1 LELVVED
8 TFAVFIYINNLI
20 GYLALCSES
29 VEEESITSRD
39 DKLQCKNRLPG
50 LVA

>member
-20 GYLALCSES
+20 GYLAFCSES
-29 VEEESITSRD
+29 VEQESIMS
-39 DKLQCKNRLPG
+39 PG
-50 LVA
+50 

>member
-20 GYLALCSES
+20 GHLALCSEG
-29 VEEESITSRD
+29 VEQESITS
-39 DKLQCKNRLPG
+39 PG
-50 LVA
+50 

>member
-1 LELVVED
+1 VSCLELVVED

-29 VEEESITSRD
+29 VEQESIPTE
-39 DKLQCKNRLPG
+39 PH
-50 LVA
+50 AF

>member
-8 TFAVFIYINNLI
+8 AFAVFIYINNSI

-29 VEEESITSRD
+29 VEQESITS
-39 DKLQCKNRLPG
+39 PG
-50 LVA
+50 